1 MKLFTVLSF
10 FLVLSGCT
18 KKTNTQNELWIYTS
32 LYKDTI
38 SNLEPLLKKD
48 FPNVSFKFFQA
59 GSEEVAAKVQAEDLS
74 GSIKADIL
82 ISSDRFWYEDLS
94 RKDKFVPYKPK
105 GTESV
110 SDFYKNPQGLYTTLS
125 FPVMVIAYNSDSIKE
140 SEAPRTFKELTQD
153 QWKGKV
159 SIGSPLASG
168 TSFTTVAFLQ
178 SKYGWEYFKSL
189 RKNDLIAEGG
199 NSGVIRRL
207 QSKERP
213 VGIVLLENVLR
224 LKNTDP
230 RIKFILPEDGAVVQS
245 NVLALVKKQKSIE
258 HEQLQKQVADWFFG
272 KNGQAEMVN
281 SFMYASTE
289 GFEAPAGAPTLNE
302 VLKTAKPWTTEF
314 LNATLESREK
324 LKEEFSKIVF

>member
-1 MKLFTVLSF
+1 M
-10 FLVLSGCT
+10 GCT
-18 KKTNTQNELWIYTS
+18 KKSSSQNESWIYTS

-38 SNLEPLLKKD
+38 ANLEPLLKKD
-48 FPNVSFKFFQA
+48 FPDTDFKFFQA

-94 RKDKFVPYKPK
+94 RKDKFISYKPS
-105 GTESV
+105 GTETV
-110 SDFYKNPQGLYTTLS
+110 SDFFKNSKGFYATLS
-125 FPVMVIAYNSDSIKE
+125 FPIMIIAYNSEVIPEE
-140 SEAPRTFKELTQD
+140 SAPKTFKELTAD
-153 QWKGKV
+153 KWKGKL

-178 SKYGWEYFKSL
+178 SKYGWEYFKDL

-213 VGIVLLENVLR
+213 VGIVLMENVLR
-224 LKNTDP
+224 LQKTDP
-230 RIKFILPEDGAVVQS
+230 RIKFVLPEDGAVVQS
-245 NVLALVKKQKSIE
+245 NILALVKKNKSPE
-258 HEQLQKQVADWFFG
+258 HEALQKRVADWLFA
-272 KNGQAEMVN
+272 KNGQTEMTN
-281 SFMYASTE
+281 SFMYASTA
-289 GFEAPAGAPTLNE
+289 GYDAPAGAPAFSDI
-302 VLKTAKPWTTEF
+302 LKTAKPWSEDF
-314 LNATLESREK
+314 LNSTLTNREN